1 MDKKNLEIYIHIP
14 FCVKKCDYCD
24 FLSMRADE
32 STKRE
37 YVHALI
43 REIELSREK
52 MKDYQ
57 IDTVFIGGGTPS
69 ILDRKYIEDIMQA
82 LSENSLVSEDAEITI
97 ECNPGTVTEEKL
109 VSYRNAGIN
118 RISFGLQSADNEEL
132 RSIGRIH
139 SYAQFEESFRLARAA
154 GFDNINIDIM
164 SALPGQSI
172 ESYGRTLDKVLSME
186 PEHISAYSLIVEED
200 TPLND
205 RVQEALEK
213 GIDILPDEDTE
224 REMYYLTERKL
235 SKADYRR
242 YEISN
247 YSKTGYECR
256 HNIGYWKR
264 VEYLGFG
271 LGAAS
276 MYQGMRYN
284 NTYEMD
290 KYIGLLSDGKDEDS
304 DFYGDNDFFQ
314 DDIWDIREDVLSV
327 LEGKIQRLTRKD
339 MIEEFMFLGL
349 RMIEGISEKEFQKN
363 FGRSYDSVYG
373 KVTEKLIAQ
382 ELIEKNGDNV
392 KLTKRGVDVS
402 NYVMSQFL
410 L

>member
-1 MDKKNLEIYIHIP
+1 MAQNKLEIYIHIP

-24 FLSMRADE
+24 FLSMSVDE
-32 STKRE
+32 KTQIE
-37 YVHALI
+37 YVRALV

-69 ILDRKYIEDIMQA
+69 IIDGKYIEEIMQA
-82 LSENSLVSEDAEITI
+82 LRENSLVSESAEITI

-109 VSYRNAGIN
+109 ITYRNTGIN
-118 RISFGLQSADNEEL
+118 RISFGLQSANDEEL

-139 SYAQFEESFRLARAA
+139 NYAQFEESFKLARAA

-172 ESYGRTLDKVLSME
+172 ESYEETLEKVIQLE

-200 TPLND
+200 TPLNE
-205 RVQEALEK
+205 RVNDAAK
-213 GIDILPDEDTE
+213 NGIDILPDEDTE
-224 REMYYLTERKL
+224 REMYYLTEKKL
-235 SKADYRR
+235 KEAGFRR

-247 YSKTGYECR
+247 YSKEGYECR
-256 HNIGYWKR
+256 HNMGYWKR

-276 MYQGMRYN
+276 LYQETRYSN
-284 NTYEMD
+284 IGELSQ
-290 KYIGLLSDGKDEDS
+290 YINLLLDGRDDEF
-304 DFYGDNDFFQ
+304 DFLGVHDYFQ
-314 DDIWDIREDVLSV
+314 DDIWDIQEDVLSV
-327 LEGKIQRLTRKD
+327 LEGKIQKLSTND
-339 MIEEFMFLGL
+339 MMEEFMFLGL
-349 RMIEGISEKEFQKN
+349 RMIEGISVTEFQKN
-363 FGRSYDSVYG
+363 LGRSYDSVFG

-382 ELIEKNGDNV
+382 ELLEQNGDRV
-392 KLTKRGVDVS
+392 RLTKRGVDVS
-402 NYVMSQFL
+402 NYVMSEFL